1 VTGGKVYF
9 VGGGPGAADLLTLRA
24 ARTIAEADVVIWG
37 RSLLMEDAISQHV
50 RPGAEL
56 VTWPP
61 ATLDDVLAA
70 YDRASEE
77 GLTVVRMK
85 SGDPA
90 FYGEMD
96 PELAAVRERGLAF
109 EIVPGVSSLGA
120 AAAALGCELAR
131 SGGRDLLV
139 LGGAAGVEALTRLD
153 RGTTL
158 ALLAAGSPGVAA
170 KLLDAGLDPATPCAI
185 AHRVSWPDELLAG
198 CRLDELDERLE
209 DLGLAGLTL
218 VLAGPALADPA
229 VEV

>member
-1 VTGGKVYF
+1 MSTGKVYF

-24 ARTIAEADVVIWG
+24 ARIIADADVVIWG
-37 RSLLMEDAISQHV
+37 RSLLMEEAIEQHA

-61 ATLDDVLAA
+61 ATLNDVLAV
-70 YDRASEE
+70 YDRAGEE
-77 GLTVVRMK
+77 GLTVARLK

-90 FYGEMD
+90 LYGEMD

-120 AAAALGCELAR
+120 AAAALGCELTR
-131 SGGRDLLV
+131 SDGRDLLV
-139 LGGAAGVEALTRLD
+139 LGGAARAEALPSLD
-153 RGTTL
+153 PETTL
-158 ALLAAGSPGVAA
+158 ALFAAGSPGLAVN
-170 KLLDAGLDPATPCAI
+170 LLDAGLDPATPCVI
-185 AHRVSWPDELLAG
+185 AHRVSWPDELIAG

-218 VLAGPALADPA
+218 VLAGPALADPV
-229 VEV
+229 VEL